1 MPKSPVS
8 PLADPLA
15 DAEDEPLE
23 PDEQAPSRLPLL
35 VIAILALIA
44 VGGTVDLIL
53 DKPATFLSLHVLFEL
68 SMVLFS
74 LSTIVVLSLQWR
86 RTSTELHGAR
96 RTLEATQR
104 SLEARQVERDA
115 WRRSAEDALAGL
127 GVAID
132 RQFAAWGLT
141 PTEGEVALLL
151 LKGYGHKQI
160 AGSTGRS
167 ERTVRQHA
175 VAVYQ
180 KAGLAGRAE
189 LAAFFLHDLMLP
201 GERGKG
207 P

>member
-1 MPKSPVS
+1 MPKSPVT
-8 PLADPLA
+8 PLAAPLA

-44 VGGTVDLIL
+44 LGGTVDLIL

-104 SLEARQVERDA
+104 SLAARQVERDA
-115 WRRSAEDALAGL
+115 WRRSAEDALAGQHQVVQEEGGQL
-127 GVAID
+127 GATGEPGLLIDGDGVLPHRPLAAPGRSGDLLVA
-132 RQFAAWGLT
+132 
-141 PTEGEVALLL
+141 VALQEQQ
-151 LKGYGHKQI
+151 GHLTL
-160 AGSTGRS
+160 GWGESPG
-167 ERTVRQHA
+167 
-175 VAVYQ
+175 
-180 KAGLAGRAE
+180 GE
-189 LAAFFLHDLMLP
+189 LPIDGHPEP